1 MIYIALFDIK
11 NTRSYILKNFEVYY
25 YSRGSFNRISRIF
38 TRSKLGHVCTQ
49 RIHCDLPLFEI
60 SKWNN
65 GASRTALQK
74 FTEFDYS
81 IVSLSRR
88 IWTQFYAGVGIFPS
102 IFSFSHF
109 VDGIYVTYTNSG
121 YFGII
126 ALQFSFRLARICR
139 FSSTMKIKRNVK
151 SEEI

>member
-1 MIYIALFDIK
+1 MYIHFDL
-11 NTRSYILKNFEVYY
+11 S
-25 YSRGSFNRISRIF
+25 SRYPSGIMEQ
-38 TRSKLGHVCTQ
+38 VEQ
-49 RIHCDLPLFEI
+49 Q
-60 SKWNN
+60 
-65 GASRTALQK
+65 LQK

-81 IVSLSRR
+81 IVSLCRR
-88 IWTQFYAGVGIFPS
+88 IWTQFYAGADIFPS

-109 VDGIYVTYTNSG
+109 VDGTYVTYTNSG